1 MFHACAARFDAAGN
15 LENFLDFGHHPRT
28 QQGFFTGKRYD
39 EELSMCRVHEPNG
52 RPIRKPLSFFR
63 WCSTYVSTCV
73 RPGLVRPFIF
83 PFHFIHACVNCSLS
97 SAHPRAPMCIMHAWF
112 GRTFHTHFG
121 SAKRYAFFSAKV
133 TRVCDDRF
141 SFMSASRIIPRPAS
155 GPLQLHRIFPSL
167 AERGDQRRR
176 GQLHRAQLARQ
187 RKRRRM
193 LFLRRDREVTKT
205 EM

>member
-1 MFHACAARFDAAGN
+1 MSRTAVRSANLSRSSFAG
-15 LENFLDFGHHPRT
+15 E
-28 QQGFFTGKRYD
+28 
-39 EELSMCRVHEPNG
+39 C
-52 RPIRKPLSFFR
+52 
-63 WCSTYVSTCV
+63 TYTCV

-83 PFHFIHACVNCSLS
+83 PFHFIDACANCLLS
-97 SAHPRAPMCIMHAWF
+97 SGHPRVPMRMHAYAWF

-121 SAKRYAFFSAKV
+121 SAKRYAFSSAKV
-133 TRVCDDRF
+133 TRVSDDRLVLCQHLGLF
-141 SFMSASRIIPRPAS
+141 LDLLPDPYSCIAYSRR
-155 GPLQLHRIFPSL
+155 
-167 AERGDQRRR
+167 ERGDQRR